1 MLSSYRF
8 SLPSNCPASSSP
20 SPTADAAGPPGET
33 VTTIPYAPLADASD
47 DALRRLPLILF
58 TVTVH
63 LPGDTEVERVYSTH
77 PEIYPVGGRKKLDPS
92 QSSPIWNE
100 QVVVGQRGYVGSD
113 RAAVREFF
121 FDWATIESLGCDSII
136 NTPVVVEGKTI
147 GTINF
152 LGAQYALTEAD
163 LPVALEITEAAT
175 SAIERAWRQ
184 AG

>member
-1 MLSSYRF
+1 
-8 SLPSNCPASSSP
+8 
-20 SPTADAAGPPGET
+20 
-33 VTTIPYAPLADASD
+33 VTTTPYATLADASD
-47 DALRRLPLILF
+47 DALRRLPVILF

-92 QSSPIWNE
+92 QSSPVWNE

>member
-1 MLSSYRF
+1 
-8 SLPSNCPASSSP
+8 
-20 SPTADAAGPPGET
+20 
-33 VTTIPYAPLADASD
+33 VTTIPYATLADASD